1 MDDMS
6 IVNRLTLKASSLI
19 HNSKHSAVNSNI
31 ISAVRTGI
39 REEEASDITVLEKN
53 RVTNTNIEI
62 SLLQERTANEIDL
75 WLIAIA

>member
-31 ISAVRTGI
+31 ISAVRMGI

-53 RVTNTNIEI
+53 RITQYEYRDIVVTGKN
-62 SLLQERTANEIDL
+62 SERD
-75 WLIAIA
+75 

>member
-1 MDDMS
+1 M
-6 IVNRLTLKASSLI
+6 
-19 HNSKHSAVNSNI
+19 
-31 ISAVRTGI
+31 GI